1 MESQARLC
9 EWVPALLTAIEQN
22 DRDAVMREAHQVI
35 ANLSLSKTG
44 ASPSYVVSMKL
55 VSKTQK
61 SVERYLRL
69 AGETE
74 NHISVIV
81 LGTSCM
87 LV

>member
-1 MESQARLC
+1 M
-9 EWVPALLTAIEQN
+9 PALLAAIEQN
-22 DRDAVMREAHQVI
+22 DRALIREAAQAI
-35 ANLSLSKTG
+35 AHLSKTG